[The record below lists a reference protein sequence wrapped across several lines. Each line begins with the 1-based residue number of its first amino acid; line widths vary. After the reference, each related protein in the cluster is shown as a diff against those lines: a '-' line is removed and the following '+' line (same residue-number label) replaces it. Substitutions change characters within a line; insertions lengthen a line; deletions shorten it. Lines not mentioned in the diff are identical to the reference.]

1 MRESKMSFALEYR
14 KKLLKQQHDA
24 VRYRKANEGFV
35 SMPAEATTDTS
46 NNRRRVFLAL
56 ILAGGILATFNSGGL
71 VNYTQGLANNPVG
84 PELILASEKWHEM
97 MQRKQVTRVVD
108 HIRESVALVREA
120 RWQDLT
126 FGLDLTTAENP
137 EATRTQPKVVPANL
151 PEEPEHPQPIEPRI
165 AKPSGPVM
173 RASVDK
179 LP

>member
-1 MRESKMSFALEYR
+1 MSFALEYR
-14 KKLLKQQHDA
+14 KKLQAQQNEA
-24 VRYRKANEGFV
+24 VRIRKANEGFV

-56 ILAGGILATFNSGGL
+56 ILAGGILATFNSGAL

-84 PELILASEKWHEM
+84 PELILASEKWHEL
-97 MQRKQVTRVVD
+97 MQEKQVTRVVD
-108 HIRESVALVREA
+108 HIRGSVALVRET

-137 EATRTQPKVVPANL
+137 EAPGAQPQVVPANL
-151 PEEPEHPQPIEPRI
+151 PGEPERPQQIKPGI

-173 RASVDK
+173 RASIE
-179 LP
+179 

>member
-1 MRESKMSFALEYR
+1 
-14 KKLLKQQHDA
+14 
-24 VRYRKANEGFV
+24 
-35 SMPAEATTDTS
+35 MPAEATTDTS

-97 MQRKQVTRVVD
+97 MQEKQVTRVVD
-108 HIRESVALVREA
+108 HIRGSVALVRET

-137 EATRTQPKVVPANL
+137 EAPGAQPQVVPANL
-151 PEEPEHPQPIEPRI
+151 PGEPERPQQIKPGI

-173 RASVDK
+173 RASVE
-179 LP
+179 

>member
-1 MRESKMSFALEYR
+1 MSFALEYR
-14 KKLLKQQHDA
+14 KKLQAQQQEA
-24 VRYRKANEGFV
+24 VRFRRANEGFV

-56 ILAGGILATFNSGGL
+56 ILAGGILATFNSGAL

-97 MQRKQVTRVVD
+97 MQEKQVTRVVD
-108 HIRESVALVREA
+108 HIRGSVALVREA

-137 EATRTQPKVVPANL
+137 ETPRTQPQVVPAKL
-151 PEEPEHPQPIEPRI
+151 PGEPERPQPIKPGI
-165 AKPSGPVM
+165 AKPAGPVM

>member
-1 MRESKMSFALEYR
+1 MSFALEYR
-14 KKLLKQQHDA
+14 KKLQAQQNEA
-24 VRYRKANEGFV
+24 VRIRKANEGFV

-56 ILAGGILATFNSGGL
+56 ILAGGILATFNSGAL
-71 VNYTQGLANNPVG
+71 VNYTQGMANNPVG

-97 MQRKQVTRVVD
+97 MQEKQVTRVVD
-108 HIRESVALVREA
+108 HIRGSVALVRET

-137 EATRTQPKVVPANL
+137 EAPGAQPQVVPANL
-151 PEEPEHPQPIEPRI
+151 PGEPERPPQIKPGI

-173 RASVDK
+173 RASVE
-179 LP
+179 

>member
-1 MRESKMSFALEYR
+1 MSFALEYR
-14 KKLLKQQHDA
+14 KKLQAQQNEA
-24 VRYRKANEGFV
+24 VRIRKANEGFV
-35 SMPAEATTDTS
+35 SMPVEATTDTS

-56 ILAGGILATFNSGGL
+56 ILAGGILATFNSGAL

-97 MQRKQVTRVVD
+97 MQEKQVTRVVD
-108 HIRESVALVREA
+108 HIRGSVALVRET

-137 EATRTQPKVVPANL
+137 EAPGAQPQVVPANL
-151 PEEPEHPQPIEPRI
+151 PGEPERPQQIKPGI

-173 RASVDK
+173 RASVE
-179 LP
+179 